1 MPPKAAQAKAAPEKA
16 AAAAAAAP
24 SADAELLKE
33 CDKALAAV
41 SNNPAKGRKALETLL
56 KERPCSLTYRAQ
68 SAMHLMMALMEE
80 NNEVKHL
87 RAAVAAADEGA
98 ATAPD
103 CVHLAVARARAQL
116 FVAEA
121 AAEKAFRARTS
132 ASGGPSRELDDAAR
146 AEWHNVSDRIAA
158 VQRCGL
164 SSASAEV
171 LLQEALMVCV
181 TSAREYLAK
190 LAGNVDRCAA

>member
-16 AAAAAAAP
+16 VAAAAAAP

-33 CDKALAAV
+33 CDKALATV
-41 SNNPAKGRKALETLL
+41 VNNPAKGRKALETLL

-116 FVAEA
+116 RLADALADATSRARSAPDVAALRAAVAAEA
-121 AAEKAFRARTS
+121 DAWDKAGDFLFPLLALGDKLT
-132 ASGGPSRELDDAAR
+132 GEL
-146 AEWHNVSDRIAA
+146 
-158 VQRCGL
+158 
-164 SSASAEV
+164 
-171 LLQEALMVCV
+171 LLQEVLTLGVRTAK
-181 TSAREYLAK
+181 EYLAK
-190 LAGNVDRCAA
+190 LPTKLDQCVP